1 MMFIIDKKTL
11 RLLALCF
18 VAAALHPAWAS
29 VVKGF
34 FQSEVPQDLL
44 TEKLGSTE
52 LFITL
57 LLLGLRLTQPP
68 EIPQFL
74 TVSTLPSLDP
84 FRGVQAPLKV
94 KLSSNVIVNVV
105 KNTQNCVLIVQGC
118 CCGTKVL
125 VICSLNSIKNVS

>member
-1 MMFIIDKKTL
+1 MG
-11 RLLALCF
+11 
-18 VAAALHPAWAS
+18 S

-34 FQSEVPQDLL
+34 FQSEVLQDLL

-52 LFITL
+52 LLITL
-57 LLLGLRLTQPP
+57 LLLGLKLTQPP

-105 KNTQNCVLIVQGC
+105 KNTQNCALIMQGF
-118 CCGTKVL
+118 CCGTKAL
-125 VICSLNSIKNVS
+125 FICSLNSIKNVS

>member
-1 MMFIIDKKTL
+1 MTFIIDKKTL

-34 FQSEVPQDLL
+34 FQSEVLQDLL

-57 LLLGLRLTQPP
+57 LLLRLRLTQPP

-105 KNTQNCVLIVQGC
+105 KKYNMC
-118 CCGTKVL
+118 
-125 VICSLNSIKNVS
+125 